1 MNLSLLNIIPT
12 SVIPVL
18 TRKGK
23 INFFSTKESVMD
35 TLALRRY
42 KKIIYLAILVFVTSQ
57 VLTNHARAQQLP
69 LYSQYTMNSFLLNP
83 ASAAAEGYS
92 MVNLTAREQWIG
104 LPMSPKTHAITFQM
118 RLGTSKK
125 YRPRRKP
132 SIFNFGRRRGGR
144 RNSNNVAIG
153 GYIFNDK
160 NGIIDRTGIQFS
172 YAYHIPL
179 DEGQLS
185 MGMSVTGFQF
195 RIDENKIVLYDEY
208 DALISGSDK
217 TLYIPDANAGIYY
230 MNRYMYA
237 GLSASDLFESSLK
250 LGDTRSNQYKLERH
264 YFLMGGYKY
273 TQRRWDYLIEPNAMI
288 KFSESGALQVDVGSK
303 VYYRD
308 YYWGGLSYRTGAGA
322 GAIIVSGGV
331 QVENFL
337 LSYAFDLTM
346 SSVMKHTFGS
356 HEFMVSYKFGD
367 NARRYRWLRRY

>member
-1 MNLSLLNIIPT
+1 METILATRYTRAKWLTILFI
-12 SVIPVL
+12 VI
-18 TRKGK
+18 
-23 INFFSTKESVMD
+23 
-35 TLALRRY
+35 
-42 KKIIYLAILVFVTSQ
+42 AIAFTGR
-57 VLTNHARAQQLP
+57 ARAQQLP

-83 ASAAAEGYS
+83 ASAAVEGYS
-92 MVNLTAREQWIG
+92 MFSLTAREQWLG
-104 LPMSPKTHAITFQM
+104 LPMSPKTHALTFQK

-125 YRPRRKP
+125 YRPKRRRAN
-132 SIFNFGRRRGGR
+132 IFNFGRRRGGR
-144 RNSNNVAIG
+144 RNTNNVAIG

-160 NGIIDRTGIQFS
+160 NGIIDRTGLQFS

-195 RIDENKIVLYDEY
+195 RIDEDKMVLYDEY
-208 DALISGSDK
+208 DALLSGSDK

-230 MNRYMYA
+230 VNRYMYA

-264 YFLMGGYKY
+264 YYLMGGYKY

-288 KFSESGALQVDVGSK
+288 KFSEAGALQVDVGSK

-322 GAIIVSGGV
+322 GAIIIYGGV
-331 QVENFL
+331 KVDNFL
-337 LSYAFDLTM
+337 FSYAFDLTM